1 MEFGFFA
8 TMDELADFFIKIWGS
23 DEELYE
29 NMTDEEIDDYYIKAE
44 EEDFFS
50 LPYQS
55 IGFEDEVE

>member
-1 MEFGFFA
+1 
-8 TMDELADFFIKIWGS
+8 MDELTDFFIKSWGS

-29 NMTDEEIDDYYIKAE
+29 NMTDEEIDDYYIKAK

-50 LPYQS
+50 LPYQV